1 LAAIRRDKTLVEIR
15 AHRSLD
21 TIMASDHL
29 PVTGIVEV

>member
-1 LAAIRRDKTLVEIR
+1 VEIR